1 MTTLLQAIEA
11 GCDYKTAVLL
21 VLADNDEAILGLQR
35 EAAEAGDLAQELL
48 CRDALREP
56 HDQGPVALS
65 ARIACAKMLLA
76 HVVPGHD
83 PEAYAA
89 MRPIDRE
96 NHHIHLMRF
105 PETRQTGNDLTRAF
119 FAAERARRGEVVR

>member
-11 GCDYKTAVLL
+11 GYDYKTAVLL
-21 VLADNDEAILGLQR
+21 VLGDNDEAILGLQR
-35 EAAEAGDLAQELL
+35 EAAEAGDLAQEVL
-48 CRDALREP
+48 CRNALREP
-56 HDQGPVALS
+56 YDQGPVTGS
-65 ARIACAKMLLA
+65 ARMACARALLDHA
-76 HVVPGHD
+76 IPEHD

-119 FAAERARRGEVVR
+119 FAAERARRVGAAR